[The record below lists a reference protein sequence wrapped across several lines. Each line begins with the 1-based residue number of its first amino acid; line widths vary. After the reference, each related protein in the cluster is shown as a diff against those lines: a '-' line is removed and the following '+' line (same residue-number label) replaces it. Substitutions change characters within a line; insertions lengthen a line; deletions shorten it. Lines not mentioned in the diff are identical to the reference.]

1 MTFNL
6 KKHWRTTTAVCFV
19 STIAVAT
26 VAFAAGGGISDWDKA
41 PLHNHHTTNGNN
53 DNGNGNNNGKNG
65 NNNNGNNN
73 SGNGNNNGN
82 NNKDNDPANSAKTAS
97 PIKHVIILIGENRGL
112 DHTFGVYQP
121 KGKNQTIA
129 NLLSKGIVNE
139 DGSPGPNFSS
149 VKQFSV
155 AGQPA
160 YYIGAPGIAK
170 TPFSPTNVMPQP
182 NTNGAPSAQSAT
194 GGPFQTVAQA
204 SVEKDIDPSDLEILT
219 TGATN
224 LPNGVNDT
232 RVPGVP
238 NLNGPFPMQ
247 GPQLTD
253 DDYTG
258 DTTHRFY
265 QDWQQEDC
273 TASGSTKTNNSGCL
287 ADLFP
292 FVMATYAPNKS
303 EGNSMGFYNTEQE
316 QVPILK
322 MLADRFTLGDNFHQ
336 SFHGGTGANHFM
348 FGTGDAGFWS
358 DGQGN
363 ATTPPATQIANPNP
377 VAGTVN
383 RYTVDGN
390 FSNCSDVFQ
399 PGVKPII
406 SYLEAL
412 PYAAEPNCK
421 PNHYYML
428 NNTNPGFLP
437 NGSLSGAGNLPP
449 SPVRTI
455 GDALNDEKI
464 SWAYYGG
471 AYNDAVVLSNEAVAA
486 NATSPN
492 LTAAAIADP
501 AHALGVAY
509 CQICNPFQY
518 ATSIMGNPTVRAAHI
533 KDTADLLTAVQN
545 NDLPSVSIGKP
556 DGLLDGHP
564 SSSKVDLFEAYVANI
579 LGALEANPQLKAET
593 AVFITWD
600 EAGGYWDSGY
610 IQSIDFFG
618 DGPRMPI
625 LILSPY
631 STGGNIY
638 HNYGDHVSLLKFI
651 ERNWSLKPLT
661 NRSRDNLPNPTFTKN
676 NQYVP
681 TNSPALADLFDA
693 FDFSKAVNL
702 SYTE

>member
-6 KKHWRTTTAVCFV
+6 KKHWRTTSALCIASVIVV
-19 STIAVAT
+19 ST
-26 VAFAAGGGISDWDKA
+26 AAYAANTGGFSDWDKR
-41 PLHNHHTTNGNN
+41 PHSNRH
-53 DNGNGNNNGKNG
+53 NGNGNN
-65 NNNNGNNN
+65 
-73 SGNGNNNGN
+73 GNGG
-82 NNKDNDPANSAKTAS
+82 NKDNDPANNVKTAS
-97 PIKHVIILIGENRGL
+97 PIKHVIVLIGENRGL
-112 DHTFGVYQP
+112 DHTFGVYKP
-121 KGKNQTIA
+121 KRKGETIS
-129 NLLSKGIVNE
+129 NLRSKGIVNE
-139 DGSPGPNFSS
+139 DGTPGPNFA
-149 VKQFSV
+149 KAQQFSV
-155 AGQPA
+155 AGQTS
-160 YYIGAPGIAK
+160 YYVGAPAIAK
-170 TPFSPTNVMPQP
+170 TAYNPTNVMPQP

-194 GGPFQTVAQA
+194 GAPFQTTAQA
-204 SVEKDIDPSDLEILT
+204 SVEKDIDPSDIDILT
-219 TGATN
+219 TGATG
-224 LPNGVNDT
+224 LAQGVNDT

-238 NLNGPFPMQ
+238 NLAGPFPLQ
-247 GPQLTD
+247 SPILSD

-273 TASGSTKTNNSGCL
+273 TASTATKANNSGCSS
-287 ADLFP
+287 DLFP
-292 FVMATYAPNKS
+292 FVMATYAASNKS

-316 QVPILK
+316 QAPILK

-348 FGTGDAGFWS
+348 LGTGDAAFWS
-358 DGQGN
+358 DGNGN
-363 ATTPPATQIANPNP
+363 PTVPPASQIANPNP

-390 FSNCSDVFQ
+390 FSACADFSQ
-399 PGVKPII
+399 PGVKPIV

-428 NNTNPGFLP
+428 NNTNPGYLP
-437 NGSLSGAGNLPP
+437 NGALSGGSNLPP
-449 SPVRTI
+449 SSVKTI
-455 GDALNDEKI
+455 GDALIAKNVT
-464 SWAYYGG
+464 WAYYGG
-471 AYNDAVVLSNEAVAA
+471 SYNDAVALSNEAVAA
-486 NATSPN
+486 NPTSPN
-492 LTAAAIADP
+492 LSAAAVADP
-501 AHALGVAY
+501 VHALGVAY

-518 ATSIMGNPTVRAAHI
+518 ATSIMANPTVRAAHI
-533 KDTADLLTAVQN
+533 KDTADLITAIQN
-545 NDLPSVSIGKP
+545 NDLPSVSFGKP

-564 SSSKVDLFEAYVANI
+564 SSSKVDLFEAYVADI
-579 LGALEANPQLKAET
+579 LGALEANPKLKAET
-593 AVFITWD
+593 AVLITWD

-618 DGPRMPI
+618 DGPRIPI

-631 STGGNIY
+631 STGGKVY
-638 HNYGDHVSLLKFI
+638 HNYGDHVSIVKFI
-651 ERNWSLKPLT
+651 ERNWNLQPLT

-693 FDFSKAVNL
+693 FDFSKPVDI